1 MGRTRLHIEV
11 KVPGSCGEL
20 VQGTREGVPFLVTCP
35 IDLYTTVTV
44 TDGVGQ
50 RQGFGAKSHAAFRR
64 VLDYLGEEVFPCDM
78 TLASELPIGKG
89 MASSSADI
97 AAVCFAAAAALGK
110 ELTAAEVSRIAA
122 GIEPTDGVFFPGI
135 VRLNHMTGECQER
148 MGEFPPLRIA
158 IFDTG
163 GAVNTVEFHRRV
175 DVERLSRE
183 NEAQTMAAL
192 DLLSGSKEPE
202 AIAEAATK
210 SALANQTILPKRDLS
225 AIIETARN
233 LGALG
238 VNAAHSGTILGVLFP
253 PATDDKCLEQQA
265 FRLADHHP
273 HLKYLQGVTLI
284 SGGYCY
290 VQRE

>member
-1 MGRTRLHIEV
+1 MRIEV

-44 TDGVGQ
+44 TDGAGL
-50 RQGFGAKSHAAFRR
+50 RQGFGAKSHAALRR
-64 VLDYLGEEVFPCDM
+64 VLAYLGEGALPYDM

-97 AAVCFAAAAALGK
+97 AAVSFAAAAALGK

-183 NEAQTMAAL
+183 NEAQTAAAL
-192 DLLSGSKEPE
+192 SLLAAKEPK
-202 AIAEAATK
+202 AIAEAATQ
-210 SALANQTILPKRDLS
+210 SALANQTILPKRDLE
-225 AIIETARN
+225 AIIETVQSS
-233 LGALG
+233 GALG

-253 PATDDKCLEQQA
+253 SDTPEKVLEQQA
-265 FRLADHHP
+265 LHIAERHP

-284 SGGYCY
+284 SGGYF
-290 VQRE
+290 VSKGG

>member
-20 VQGTREGVPFLVTCP
+20 VQGTKEGVPFLVTCP

-50 RQGFGAKSHAAFRR
+50 RQGFGAKSHTAFRR

-110 ELTAAEVSRIAA
+110 KLTAAEVSRIAA

-148 MGEFPPLRIA
+148 LGDFPPLRIA
-158 IFDTG
+158 VFDTG
-163 GAVNTVEFHRRV
+163 GAINTVEFHCRG
-175 DVERLSRE
+175 DLERLSRE
-183 NEAQTMAAL
+183 NETQTAAAL
-192 DLLSGSKEPE
+192 SLLAVKEPE
-202 AIAEAATK
+202 AIAEAATQ
-210 SALANQTILPKRDLS
+210 SALANQTILPKRDLE
-225 AIIETARN
+225 AIIETVKD

-253 PATDDKCLEQQA
+253 PETSGKYLEQQA
-265 FRLADHHP
+265 FHIVERYP
-273 HLKYLQGVTLI
+273 HLKYLRGVTLI
-284 SGGYCY
+284 SGGYF
-290 VQRE
+290 VNKRG

>member
-1 MGRTRLHIEV
+1 MRIEV

-44 TDGVGQ
+44 TDGAGI
-50 RQGFGAKSHAAFRR
+50 RQGFGAKSHAALRR
-64 VLDYLGEEVFPCDM
+64 VLAYLGEGALHYDM
-78 TLASELPIGKG
+78 ALASELPIGKG

-97 AAVCFAAAAALGK
+97 AAVSFAAAAALGK

-148 MGEFPPLRIA
+148 MGAFPPLRIA

-163 GAVNTVEFHRRV
+163 GAVNTVEFHRRA

-183 NEAQTMAAL
+183 NEAQTAAAL
-192 DLLSGSKEPE
+192 SLLAAKEPE
-202 AIAEAATK
+202 AIAEAATQ
-210 SALANQTILPKRDLS
+210 SALANQTILPKRDLE
-225 AIIETARN
+225 AIIETVRSS
-233 LGALG
+233 GALG

-253 PATDDKCLEQQA
+253 SDTPEKFLEQQA
-265 FRLADHHP
+265 LHIVDRHP

-284 SGGYCY
+284 SGGYS
-290 VQRE
+290 VNQRG

>member
-1 MGRTRLHIEV
+1 MHWEV

-20 VQGTREGVPFLVTCP
+20 VQGTKEGVPFLVTCP
-35 IDLYTTVTV
+35 INLYTTVTV
-44 TDGVGQ
+44 TEGTGL
-50 RQGFGAKSHAAFRR
+50 RCGFGAKSHAALRR
-64 VLDYLGEEVFPCDM
+64 VLAYLGEAVFPSDM
-78 TLASELPIGKG
+78 TLVSELPIGKG

-97 AAVCFAAAAALGK
+97 AAVAFAAALTLGK
-110 ELTAAEVSRIAA
+110 SLTAAEVSRIAA

-135 VRLNHMTGECQER
+135 VRLNHMTGECQA
-148 MGEFPPLRIA
+148 MLGDFPPLKIA
-158 IFDTG
+158 VFDTG
-163 GAVNTVEFHRRV
+163 GAINTVEFHRRG
-175 DVERLSRE
+175 DLARLSRE

-253 PATDDKCLEQQA
+253 PEIDDKCLEQQA